1 MVKKSK
7 VDFFLEVKD
16 ARICLPFLP
25 ILSRNQVIVIMIKS
39 KNLFSKIKIVRIGKI
54 DSLQKVDSYMVKI
67 FEGRFLSGDERCSD
81 LFAFLAYSV

>member
-1 MVKKSK
+1 M
-7 VDFFLEVKD
+7 KD
-16 ARICLPFLP
+16 AQICLPFLP

-39 KNLFSKIKIVRIGKI
+39 KNLFLKIKIVRIGKI

-67 FEGRFLSGDERCSD
+67 IEGRFLPGDERCSD